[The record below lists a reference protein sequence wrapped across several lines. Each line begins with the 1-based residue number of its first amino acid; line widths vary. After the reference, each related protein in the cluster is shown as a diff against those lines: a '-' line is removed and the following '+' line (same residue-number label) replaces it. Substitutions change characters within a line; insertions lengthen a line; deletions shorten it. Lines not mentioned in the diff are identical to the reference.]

1 MVIQKCV
8 VQRVNPSTKFHEV
21 TGIQMFNRIPAY
33 ASVLGSAAMPLPHL
47 LAAIGGLNGNV
58 RKVPANS
65 PVRDD
70 RIDRSKINQVEAR
83 SRFTQS
89 QTRIDAATTRDNLR
103 VALYSHDTMGLGHL
117 RRNLVIASALADSSL
132 NATSLLITGAHEAN
146 FFSLPAR
153 ADFLTLPR
161 LHKNTVGAY
170 SAGKLDIS
178 VDDLISL
185 RANSICSALASFR
198 PDVLVVDKVPLGAFG
213 ELLPALRFLRNRGNV
228 KCVLGIRDVLDDAKM
243 VRAETD
249 NRTIQTAIEEYYD
262 EIWVYGDQR
271 VYDPIVEYEWPEC
284 VETKVKFTGYLDQ
297 SQRLRKRT
305 KECSDSQSASCA
317 SSQRLIVCTL
327 GGGQDGFAVAKAFV
341 EALPREGVSGI
352 LLTGP
357 FMPKAE
363 AAYINQIALGRPNLL
378 VQEFNSEADSL
389 ISRADS
395 VVTMGGY
402 NSVCSVLSFGKR
414 ALVVPRVVPRKEQLV
429 RAERL
434 SQLGLIDLLHPD
446 QLNTSAMHD
455 WLAAE
460 IVSPPKSSEMID
472 MCGLE
477 RVEQYCAN
485 LVCRPIQPQAVYSM
499 ETT

>member
-1 MVIQKCV
+1 
-8 VQRVNPSTKFHEV
+8 
-21 TGIQMFNRIPAY
+21 
-33 ASVLGSAAMPLPHL
+33 MPLPHL
-47 LAAIGGLNGNV
+47 LAAIGGFNDKT
-58 RKVPANS
+58 RKLPANS
-65 PVRDD
+65 SARDE
-70 RIDRSKINQVEAR
+70 RVER
-83 SRFTQS
+83 NKVNHVDTRLHSS
-89 QTRIDAATTRDNLR
+89 QLQNRVDAATTRDNLR

-161 LHKNTVGAY
+161 LHKSTVGAY

-185 RANSICSALASFR
+185 RADSICSALASFR

-213 ELLPALRFLRNRGNV
+213 ELLPALKFLRKRDSV
-228 KCVLGIRDVLDDAKM
+228 KCVLGIRDILDDAN
-243 VRAETD
+243 VVHAETD
-249 NRTIQTAIEEYYD
+249 NRTIHAAVDEFYD

-271 VYDPIVEYEWPEC
+271 VYDPITEYSWPQS
-284 VETKVKFTGYLDQ
+284 VGAKVKFTGYLDQ
-297 SQRLRKRT
+297 SRRLQERT
-305 KECSDSQSASCA
+305 NEGAESHSVLCDSSN
-317 SSQRLIVCTL
+317 RLIVCTL

-341 EALPREGVSGI
+341 EALPREGITGI

-357 FMPKAE
+357 FMPKSD
-363 AAYINQIALGRPNLL
+363 AAYINQIALDHPNLL

-389 ISRADS
+389 INRADS

-446 QLNTSAMHD
+446 QLTTTAMND
-455 WLAAE
+455 WIMAKVVQA
-460 IVSPPKSSEMID
+460 PKSSEMID
-472 MCGLE
+472 MRGLE
-477 RVEQYCAN
+477 RVEQYCQS

-499 ETT
+499 ETK